1 VLARARDVDGDVIVD
16 FGNGE
21 DVILADVT
29 VASLHADDFL
39 FAWHPR
45 SSSSRTATPGRTAGR
60 CFF

>member
-39 FAWHPR
+39 FA
-45 SSSSRTATPGRTAGR
+45 
-60 CFF
+60 